1 MKVEGWDK
9 YEKMVEAY
17 WLCYYWY
24 WFIAGV
30 FLFCLYEFLVHHEGC
45 FAKNIKTPALI
56 GVAVL
61 VITQVL
67 NVLFVPLLAHAGL
80 ALAIG
85 VGAMVNAL
93 WLLVGLVR
101 SRTFVAQPGWARF
114 ALQVLAASALLA
126 IFLMWANSSIPW
138 LAMHAEKLKRI
149 GALALVVSSGAAIYF
164 IAIWATGL
172 NLRQLLRR

>member
-1 MKVEGWDK
+1 
-9 YEKMVEAY
+9 
-17 WLCYYWY
+17 
-24 WFIAGV
+24 
-30 FLFCLYEFLVHHEGC
+30 
-45 FAKNIKTPALI
+45 
-56 GVAVL
+56 
-61 VITQVL
+61 
-67 NVLFVPLLAHAGL
+67 VPLLAHAGL

-101 SRTFVAQPGWARF
+101 SRTFVPQPGWARF

-126 IFLMWANSSIPW
+126 IFLMWTNSSIPW
-138 LAMHAEKLKRI
+138 LALHSEKLKRI
-149 GALALVVSSGAAIYF
+149 GALALTVSAGAAIYF